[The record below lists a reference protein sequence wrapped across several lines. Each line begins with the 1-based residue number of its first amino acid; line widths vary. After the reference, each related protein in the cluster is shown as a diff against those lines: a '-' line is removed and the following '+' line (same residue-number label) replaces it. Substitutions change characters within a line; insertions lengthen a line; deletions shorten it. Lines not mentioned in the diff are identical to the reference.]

1 MVTDDD
7 SKAEKGS
14 FSGTV
19 QDSRKGDRFHHVW
32 AAVQALKLLD
42 SRSGLQSIWV
52 EGAAGEQVP
61 GDEIIDVVEYYGEG
75 DEPAAEVT
83 VRQLKY
89 SSQRADKDLG
99 LADARS
105 TLEKF
110 ALIDQRSYEAFSV
123 PPSTNVTY
131 SIVTNRPIGASLRSS
146 LRRVAEGSVTPSSST
161 QQKIVDILGP
171 DREAAASL
179 ARRISLDSDPT
190 GLQSLRAHL
199 EVRTAA
205 LVGTID
211 PGIPAML
218 VEAVSARAS
227 GEISDSLRLADV
239 ALAFRVTADQLLP
252 APSMLS
258 VAAQAF
264 SRTCYEDLANQLM
277 AAEETSLLTAVGGAG
292 KSTFA
297 ALLPSILEGRAEVVV
312 YDCYGNG
319 RYRAADT
326 PRHRHQEG
334 LVQISSEL
342 AAAGLCSPLVPAH
355 GLEPAD
361 YMKAFT
367 ARLSEASA
375 HLTTGDG
382 GRHLV
387 IVIDAADNAA
397 IAASAHAG
405 ERTFVQDLWRIKLP
419 PNVHIALTCRPYR
432 ASLLNPPTALDPIEL
447 PEFSGE
453 ESATMIST
461 RFPNAS
467 RNDAAEFHRQTS
479 GNPRTQALA
488 LENGETVEDCLR
500 ALSAAVAGDGDALNN
515 LLSTRLIRLLDEA
528 GPERDTLETTGRV
541 LATLRPQIPMKVLA
555 GLSGGSEQLVRSFV
569 SDLGR
574 GLIIANEAVQFLD
587 EPTETFFRERYQLG
601 SVDANLLVDQMAT
614 FAQTDPYVAACLPQV
629 LWEAE
634 RYDDLMVLGAS
645 DRGLSDL
652 SEVEARQI
660 AQLRT
665 SFALLAAFKLQRIP
679 DIVKLS
685 MLAGRAAASGERRYA
700 LLRDAADLTG
710 EYLDRATLDE
720 LRGARLFPSP
730 WPGAALSAEALMLAV
745 SENGADEARA
755 RLRAA
760 TDAMLAF
767 VRLPREQGS
776 ADVEPGQV
784 AHIAITK
791 LFLEGPPAGAA
802 FLERWK
808 PARWVLETAGIAA
821 STLLSRG
828 QDEATR
834 DMGAAARTIAVAVA
848 IAGEQQR
855 LGLEMGDEQLAT
867 AWALVRGKAPK
878 FDLEG
883 FNHARIADVVLR
895 GVAWVA
901 AEAVR
906 NKQATPAQAAKLLSK
921 YLPQKP
927 PSDLGSEHGRSRVGM
942 LLAYAL
948 RAHLRGE
955 QITSEELAPTPPP
968 PPEPPKKW
976 RPDPR
981 AEERSRL
988 SSVLPWL
995 THWARTRVEDVDEA
1009 ESLALIKTYP
1019 TARSRERD
1027 GWFLRR
1033 IAAAITAQFGRG
1045 AQTEELVAQVRAV
1058 VAEAETHSGV
1068 YLATDMVECL
1078 HGDERF
1084 AEVAYTCLSAVA
1096 AAVVQDKQTADQ
1108 TVKDLVDVARA
1119 AYPFDR
1125 NEARG
1130 YFAQA
1135 VEVASRVGD
1144 DGWDRWRSVLSIAAV
1159 ASGENEQD
1167 GFALASH
1174 LAHTAEEVEPYLGD
1188 GFDVEALVRAMS
1200 HLTGPRTLAFVS
1212 RWRERRFGP
1221 SEYMVYS
1228 LVQST
1233 HLFVDYPHLA
1243 VAFAPLADQI
1253 NLSERLASMAQRGEL
1268 DDRRFDIVQD
1278 LAWRLGE
1285 HLDPGLLSS
1294 EVAAKFGVLPHSDP
1308 IPAVRDPS
1316 STFDRENSTYEEDR
1330 RKRESQARGRLSEL
1344 DLTATAGIAAAAAV
1358 IEELSGAEGSAALL
1372 DELTQRPV
1380 SKWASIIRAVRTS
1393 DALTSWQCGSL
1404 LQHFA
1409 HLRPPSRAFET
1420 EIEGLAKDFVSAEAT
1435 DLVTGQAYPLN
1446 IEDLAGLIG
1455 VAPRDLVRRA
1465 LSSADPSHI
1474 VESSDDCY
1482 RLART
1487 LASQLDA
1494 RESAEVL
1501 GAVLDSIDEDLNLP
1515 TWADRATS
1523 LPEES
1528 TPAAATATFLWVAMA
1543 DPRNDVRWRATHA
1556 VRFLLEYGDDS
1567 VLEALKRAA
1576 TTSHEHFVEATF
1588 PFYRMHAIEN
1598 LLLAT
1603 ERAAVTDP
1611 ARVRSLLPLVAS
1623 VQREFPDHLRI
1634 QSMCARIGHL
1644 TGDAPLKTAATIEPR
1659 PPQMLPWSEMP
1670 RTSKPFEHDAPVS
1683 EFRFDFEF
1691 DEHRLAPLSA
1701 SFRVDHGVVLKS
1713 ASDVILD
1720 EWNWRTKPE
1729 LEADPRRLA
1738 NVYADGEAWS
1748 NRGDWPLADDLDFYL
1763 GYHAMLTVAG
1773 RLVRTETPLQEV
1785 DEHSSR
1791 FEHWWSELSLR
1802 RSDGRWI
1809 SDARRPTPE
1818 GLGHDPSTSSQHWRW
1833 RFAATNFEYAFLG
1846 ADGWITLDQEATNYA
1861 YGGYE
1866 SISVSS
1872 ALVGTRAA
1880 TALLTSLQTAPSLLG
1895 GRLRGSDDEDNNVDV
1910 GLFRLRGWLTHNTSH
1925 TGIDK
1930 RDPFADS
1937 ITYPVPHP
1945 ADWVRQRH
1953 GLELQTDGLAWLTAD
1968 AEIAVET
1975 ETWANK
1981 ERGRDAHGPDG
1992 TRLRVSAN
2000 FLADLAKQAEASVIV
2015 EVQLRR
2021 RPSRSGYSRTHE
2033 DDDEMRYTDDYV
2045 RYFLYTPAD
2054 GWRDYLGRHIS
2065 R

>member
-1 MVTDDD
+1 MVTGDD
-7 SKAEKGS
+7 SRADNKS

-19 QDSRKGDRFHHVW
+19 QDSRKGDRFHYIW

-42 SRSGLQSIWV
+42 SRSRLQSIWV
-52 EGAAGEQVP
+52 EGAAGAQVP

-75 DEPAAEVT
+75 DEPATEVA

-89 SSQRADKDLG
+89 SSQRAAKDLG
-99 LADARS
+99 LADVRS

-110 ALIDQRSYEAFSV
+110 ALIDQRSYKAFSV

-131 SIVTNRPIGASLRSS
+131 SLVTNRPIGASLKSS
-146 LRRVAEGSVTPSSST
+146 LRHVADGSATTPSST
-161 QQKIVDILGP
+161 QQKIIDILGP
-171 DREAAASL
+171 DPEAAASL

-190 GLQSLRAHL
+190 RLQSLRAHL
-199 EVRTAA
+199 DVRTAA

-227 GEISDSLRLADV
+227 GEISESLRLADV

-258 VAAQAF
+258 VAAQTF
-264 SRTCYEDLANQLM
+264 SRTCYGDLANKLL

-297 ALLPSILEGRAEVVV
+297 ALLPSILEGRAEVVI

-326 PRHRHQEG
+326 PRHRHREG

-361 YMKAFT
+361 YMRAFS
-367 ARLSEASA
+367 ARLNEASA
-375 HLTTGDG
+375 YLTSGNVK
-382 GRHLV
+382 RHLV

-432 ASLLNPPTALDPIEL
+432 ASLLSPPTVLEPIEL
-447 PEFSGE
+447 PEFSAE
-453 ESATMIST
+453 ESAAMIRT
-461 RFPNAS
+461 RFPHAHRHN
-467 RNDAAEFHRQTS
+467 AAEFHRQTS

-500 ALSAAVAGDGDALNN
+500 TLSAAVVGDGDALNN
-515 LLSTRLIRLLDEA
+515 LLSTRLNRLLDEA
-528 GPERDTLETTGRV
+528 GPERDALETTGRV
-541 LATLRPQIPMKVLA
+541 LATLRPRIPMKVLA
-555 GLSGGSEQLVRSFV
+555 GLSGGSEQLIRSFV

-574 GLIIANEAVQFLD
+574 GLIIADEAVQFLD
-587 EPTETFFRERYQLG
+587 EPTETFFRERYRLG
-601 SVDANLLVDQMAT
+601 SVDANLLVDQMAI

-634 RYDDLMVLGAS
+634 RYEDLMVLGAS
-645 DRGLSDL
+645 DRGLSAL

-700 LLRDAADLTG
+700 LLRNAADLTG

-745 SENGADEARA
+745 SENGADEART

-760 TDAMLAF
+760 TDAMLAY
-767 VRLPREQGS
+767 VRLPREHGS
-776 ADVEPGQV
+776 THVEPGQV
-784 AHIAITK
+784 AHIAITE

-802 FLERWK
+802 FLERWR
-808 PARWVLETAGIAA
+808 PERWILETAGIAA

-834 DMGAAARTIAVAVA
+834 DMGAAARTIAVALA
-848 IAGEQQR
+848 IAAEQQR

-867 AWALVRGKAPK
+867 AWALLRQKAPK
-878 FDLEG
+878 FDLED
-883 FNHARIADVVLR
+883 FNYARIADAVLR

-906 NKQATPAQAAKLLSK
+906 KKRATRAQAVKLLSK
-921 YLPQKP
+921 YLPHKP

-955 QITSEELAPTPPP
+955 QITSEALAPTPA
-968 PPEPPKKW
+968 PPELPKKW

-981 AEERSRL
+981 AEERARL
-988 SSVLPWL
+988 NSVLPWL

-1019 TARSRERD
+1019 TTRSRERD

-1033 IAAAITAQFGRG
+1033 VAAPITTQLGRG
-1045 AQTEELVAQVRAV
+1045 AQSEGLVAQVRAI
-1058 VAEAETHSGV
+1058 VAEAGTHSGA
-1068 YLATDMVECL
+1068 YLATDMIACL
-1078 HGDERF
+1078 HGDERY
-1084 AEVAYTCLSAVA
+1084 AEVAYTCLNAVA
-1096 AAVVQDKQTADQ
+1096 EAVIQDKQTADQ
-1108 TVKDLVDVARA
+1108 TVKDLIGVARA

-1125 NEARG
+1125 VEARG

-1135 VEVASRVGD
+1135 VEIASRVGD

-1200 HLTGPRTLAFVS
+1200 QLTGPRALAFVS

-1221 SEYMVYS
+1221 LEYMVYS

-1233 HLFVDYPHLA
+1233 PLFVDYPHLA
-1243 VAFAPLADQI
+1243 MAFAPLADRI
-1253 NLSERLASMAQRGEL
+1253 NLSAHLASMAQRGEL
-1268 DDRRFDIVQD
+1268 DDRRFDIVQH

-1285 HLDPGLLSS
+1285 HLDPGPLSS
-1294 EVAAKFGVLPHSDP
+1294 EVAAKFGVVPHSDP
-1308 IPAVRDPS
+1308 IPAVREPS
-1316 STFDRENSTYEEDR
+1316 SIFDRHDSTYEEDR
-1330 RKRESQARGRLSEL
+1330 RKLKSQARERLSRL
-1344 DLTATAGIAAAAAV
+1344 DLTTTAGIAAAAAA
-1358 IEELSGAEGSAALL
+1358 IEDLGGADGIAALL

-1380 SKWASIIRAVRTS
+1380 SKWGSIIRAVRTS
-1393 DALTSWQCGSL
+1393 DSLTPWQRGSL

-1409 HLRPPSRAFET
+1409 HLRPSSRAVKTET
-1420 EIEGLAKDFVSAEAT
+1420 AGLAKDFVSAEAT
-1435 DLVTGQAYPLN
+1435 DLVTGQAYPLS

-1455 VAPRDLVRRA
+1455 ASPRDLVHQA

-1487 LASQLDA
+1487 LASQLNT

-1501 GAVLDSIDEDLNLP
+1501 VAVLDSIDEDLDLP
-1515 TWADRATS
+1515 TWVDQATS

-1528 TPAAATATFLWVAMA
+1528 TAEAATATFLWVAMA

-1556 VRFLLEYGDDS
+1556 VRFLLEYGDES
-1567 VLEALKRAA
+1567 VLESLTRAA

-1598 LLLAT
+1598 LLLAA

-1611 ARVRSLLPLVAS
+1611 VQVISLLPLVAS
-1623 VQREFPDHLRI
+1623 VQREFPDHIRI

-1644 TGDAPLKTAATIEPR
+1644 TGDVPLKMAATIEPR
-1659 PPQMLPWSEMP
+1659 PPQALPWSEMP
-1670 RTSKPFEHDAPVS
+1670 RTSKPFEHGAPES
-1683 EFRFDFEF
+1683 EFRFDFEL

-1701 SFRVDHGVVLKS
+1701 SFRVDHADVLRS
-1713 ASDVILD
+1713 ASDVILE
-1720 EWNWRTKPE
+1720 EWNWRAKPE
-1729 LEADPRRLA
+1729 LDADPRRLA
-1738 NVYADGEAWS
+1738 NVYTDGEAWS
-1748 NRGDWPLADDLDFYL
+1748 HRGDWPEADDFDFYL
-1763 GYHAMLTVAG
+1763 AYHAMFTVAG
-1773 RLVRTETPLQEV
+1773 RLVRTETPLREV
-1785 DEHSSR
+1785 DEPSSR
-1791 FEHWWSELSLR
+1791 FEQWWSDLSLR
-1802 RSDGRWI
+1802 RPDGRWI

-1833 RFAATNFEYAFLG
+1833 RFAETNFENAFLG
-1846 ADGWITLDQEATNYA
+1846 EDGWITLDQEATNYA

-1872 ALVGTRAA
+1872 ALVGSRAA

-1895 GRLRGSDDEDNNVDV
+1895 GRLPGSDDEDNEIDSS
-1910 GLFRLRGWLTHNTSH
+1910 LFRLTGWLTHNTSH

-1930 RDPFADS
+1930 RDPLADS
-1937 ITYPVPHP
+1937 ITYPVPRP
-1945 ADWVRQRH
+1945 ANWVCQRH
-1953 GLELQTDGLAWLTAD
+1953 GLELRTDGLTWLTAE

-1975 ETWANK
+1975 ETWADK
-1981 ERGRDAHGPDG
+1981 ERGRHAHGPEG
-1992 TRLRVSAN
+1992 TRLRVSAK
-2000 FLADLAKQAEASVIV
+2000 FLADLAEQAEAGVIV

-2021 RPSRSGYSRTHE
+2021 RPSRSGYSGTDE